1 MQYNSYSWPEGLR
14 RGRFGRLA
22 LEQLAVARPWDFDG
36 MVLAGTSFRAA
47 AIIVAVSFVYLLCPI
62 QARAAEPAADSSFL
76 SRITVDVPVYS
87 RHEPHS
93 ERFNNHNWG
102 AFVEIAI
109 NEHWSL
115 ATGDFINSYKR
126 ATIFAG
132 AAWMP
137 VDFSFYS
144 VRVRVGGMLGLD
156 VNGGYRRYNEVNP
169 LLGAASLRIT
179 GSGFEN
185 DFFNR
190 LGIAVK
196 VIPPAPK
203 NGSTAIN
210 FALSYR
216 LG

>member
-1 MQYNSYSWPEGLR
+1 MAGSWTCKE
-14 RGRFGRLA
+14 
-22 LEQLAVARPWDFDG
+22 
-36 MVLAGTSFRAA
+36 FRAVFVPLLA
-47 AIIVAVSFVYLLCPI
+47 FVYLSLPI
-62 QARAAEPAADSSFL
+62 HAQAEEPAPDASSFR
-76 SRITVDVPVYS
+76 SRVTVDVPVYS

-93 ERFNNHNWG
+93 ERFNNHNGG

-109 NEHWSL
+109 NEHWSV

-137 VDFSFYS
+137 LNFSFYR
-144 VRVRVGGMLGLD
+144 VRVRAGGMLGLD
-156 VNGGYRRYNEVNP
+156 VNGGYKRYNDVNP
-169 LLGAASLRIT
+169 LLGAASLRFT

-185 DFFNR
+185 DFLNR
-190 LGIAVK
+190 VGIAIK
-196 VIPPAPK
+196 VIPPAPD